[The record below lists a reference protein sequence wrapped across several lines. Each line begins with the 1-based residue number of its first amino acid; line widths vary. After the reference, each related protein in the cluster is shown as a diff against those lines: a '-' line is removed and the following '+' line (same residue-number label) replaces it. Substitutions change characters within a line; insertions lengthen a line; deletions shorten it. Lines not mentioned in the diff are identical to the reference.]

1 MKIQMTGAGITP
13 AKSTVESAK
22 AWRNTLRSSEKN
34 YLGADFTGWVHLPEE
49 ISTELVDSICV
60 AVEEIRNQCTLF
72 IVIGIGGSFLGAKAM
87 IDALGGSK
95 EGWPEIAF
103 AGFQMSASHH
113 KRLLRRMEK
122 EQVCLCVISKSGRT
136 VEPFLAYAI
145 LKDKLIEMYGEEEAY
160 RRITVITDAKR
171 GDLRPEADARHM
183 RSYVIADD
191 IGGRYSVLSP
201 VGLLP
206 IAAAGHDIRS
216 MLAGARKMAQDDAGW
231 EREYLQYAVTR
242 IALQQAGKCV
252 EAFEFFEADLS
263 YFGQWLVQLFG
274 ESEGKQGKGAFP
286 SCLWFSRD
294 LHSMGQFLQQGSPIF
309 YETVISVAHRPE
321 DLVIPET
328 TGGSFAGKTMEQINT
343 CAEQGVIAAHKKA
356 DIPVLTVQMEHLDEA
371 SLGELIYFFEM
382 SAAVSGYLLG
392 VNPFDQPGVEAYKSE
407 MMRLV
412 AELN

>member
-1 MKIQMTGAGITP
+1 MKIDMSGVGLLPDSHWTEQ
-13 AKSTVESAK
+13 AK
-22 AWRNTLRSSEKN
+22 AWYRTLRSPRKD
-34 YLGADFTGWVHLPEE
+34 YVGADFTGWVRLPEE
-49 ISTELVDSICV
+49 TGDELLED
-60 AVEEIRNQCTLF
+60 IRSAAEAIRKQCTLF

-87 IDALGGSK
+87 IDALGGSR
-95 EGWPEIAF
+95 EGWPEVAF
-103 AGFQMSASHH
+103 AGFHMSAAYHR
-113 KRLLRRMEK
+113 RLLRRMEK

-145 LKDKLIEMYGEEEAY
+145 FKEKLMEMYGEEEAW

-171 GDLRPEADARHM
+171 GELRPEAEAKGL

-206 IAAAGHDIRS
+206 IAVAGHDVRRMIS
-216 MLAGARKMAQDDAGW
+216 GAKEMAQDAESW
-231 EREYLQYAVTR
+231 ENGLLQYAATR
-242 IALQQAGKCV
+242 CALQKSGRQV

-274 ESEGKQGKGAFP
+274 ESEGKGGKGAFP
-286 SCLWFSRD
+286 TCLWFSRD

-309 YETVISVAHRPE
+309 YETVISVSHRAE
-321 DLVIPET
+321 DLRISEK
-328 TGGSFAGKTMEQINT
+328 TGGSFAGKTLEQINT
-343 CAEQGVIAAHKKA
+343 CAEQGVIAAHRKA
-356 DIPVLTVQMEHLDEA
+356 DVPVLTVGVDRLDEA
-371 SLGELIYFFEM
+371 SLGGMIYFFEM

-412 AELN
+412 AEL